1 EFRGGGA
8 ITSVVTPHSLT
19 PKKSFS
25 KKLKKYSQKII
36 KKINTPRGWAILFAV
51 FFFFIISSAA
61 IIGPVSRTTMQL
73 KDTQLDIAL
82 ATAEDIALS
91 TSGPIRN
98 YIVDQVYQRVQTQ
111 LVDHLKK
118 AQGSTTY
125 VCQGKLTAPSSAG
138 SADSD
143 LASQYGLC
151 EPEALF
157 NDLKGDTNQTI
168 NFLEGINLSNTTSDD
183 KTSDKL
189 RESIIRQAQND
200 YSYTLRA
207 TFVGQEKFPKRDART
222 IDTEKYYWQVRADV
236 ETHTY
241 DDITSGT
248 VIYFDVVLTNQ
259 FIPNNFDGAGSACD
273 RKEPIMTSCSGNG
286 VINSNN
292 PIDCINSGY
301 VDGNGNYF
309 EAGTGPCPTFTS
321 GGCLPAAE
329 CKDNGLYVTCPLA
342 NGGQSIKHRFK
353 STRPQPGC
361 ASLKTGNRSAI
372 GLDPHGY
379 SFLLTVR
386 IVSIGSTYN

>member
-1 EFRGGGA
+1 MSNNNNVA
-8 ITSVVTPHSLT
+8 
-19 PKKSFS
+19 KKSTV
-25 KKLKKYSQKII
+25 KKLRKYAKKVVRKVHS
-36 KKINTPRGWAILFAV
+36 PRGWAILFAT

-61 IIGPVSRTTMQL
+61 IIGPVSKTTMQL
-73 KDTQLDIAL
+73 KDTQLEIAL
-82 ATAEDIALS
+82 ATGGDIALS

-111 LVDHLKK
+111 LVDHLRK
-118 AQGSTTY
+118 AQGSTSY

-138 SADSD
+138 TADSD
-143 LASQYGLC
+143 LAGQYGLC

-168 NFLEGINLSNTTSDD
+168 NFLEGINFSNTTSDD

-189 RESIIRQAQND
+189 RENIIRQAQND

-207 TFVGQEKFPKRDART
+207 TFVGQEKFPKRSLTT
-222 IDTEKYYWQVRADV
+222 IDTEKYHWLVRADV
-236 ETHTY
+236 ESHSY

-259 FIPNNFDGAGSACD
+259 FIPDNFSGAGSACD
-273 RKEPIMTSCSGNG
+273 RKEPFTTTCTSIGAG
-286 VINSNN
+286 VVGATDLQ
-292 PIDCINSGY
+292 DCVSIGY
-301 VDGNGNYF
+301 VTGDGTYHDSGQ
-309 EAGTGPCPTFTS
+309 GPCLDFTQ
-321 GGCLPAAE
+321 GNCQIIGQCQ
-329 CKDNGLYVTCPLA
+329 DVGLYVTCPLA
-342 NGGQSIKHRFK
+342 GGGYTLKYRFK

-361 ASLKTGNRSAI
+361 ASLKTGNRSLT
-372 GLDPHGY
+372 GLDPQGY

>member
-1 EFRGGGA
+1 MNNNNN
-8 ITSVVTPHSLT
+8 VT
-19 PKKSFS
+19 KKSS
-25 KKLKKYSQKII
+25 VKKLKKYAK
-36 KKINTPRGWAILFAV
+36 KVVRKINTPRGWAILFAV

-61 IIGPVSRTTMQL
+61 IIGPVTRTTIQV

-82 ATAEDIALS
+82 ATAEDIALT
-91 TSGPIRN
+91 TSSPIRN

-111 LVDHLKK
+111 LVDHLRK

-138 SADSD
+138 TADSD

-151 EPEALF
+151 EPETLF

-168 NFLEGINLSNTTSDD
+168 DFLTGVLPTNAGLGD
-183 KTSDKL
+183 KESDKL
-189 RESIIRQAQND
+189 QQNIIRQMQND

-207 TFVGQEKFPKRDART
+207 TFVGQEKFPKRGLTT
-222 IDTEKYYWQVRADV
+222 IDTEKYHWLVRADV
-236 ETHTY
+236 ESHSY

-259 FIPNNFDGAGSACD
+259 FIPDNFNGAGSACD
-273 RKEPIMTSCSGNG
+273 RAEPIITSCDSLSSGGTGTSDDCVENG
-286 VINSNN
+286 
-292 PIDCINSGY
+292 Y
-301 VDGNGNYF
+301 FLADGTYF
-309 EAGTGPCPTFTS
+309 AAGTGPCPAPVGDCGAS
-321 GGCLPAAE
+321 SLDKCQDYG
-329 CKDNGLYVTCPLA
+329 YYISCPTA
-342 NGGQSIKHRFK
+342 NGGSLIKYKIR

-361 ASLKTGNRSAI
+361 ASLKTGNKSAI
-372 GLDPHGY
+372 GLDPQGY

>member
-1 EFRGGGA
+1 MNNNNN
-8 ITSVVTPHSLT
+8 VT
-19 PKKSFS
+19 KKSTV
-25 KKLKKYSQKII
+25 KKLKKYAKKVVRKIHS
-36 KKINTPRGWAILFAV
+36 PRGWAILFAA

-73 KDTQLDIAL
+73 KDTQLEIAL
-82 ATAEDIALS
+82 ATGGDIALS

-98 YIVDQVYQRVQTQ
+98 YIVDQVYKKVQTQ
-111 LVDHLKK
+111 LVDHLRK
-118 AQGSTTY
+118 AQGATSY

-157 NDLKGDTNQTI
+157 NNLKGDTNQTI
-168 NFLEGINLSNTTSDD
+168 DFLAGVLPPNSTLGNKESD
-183 KTSDKL
+183 SL
-189 RESIIRQAQND
+189 RNQIIRQSQND

-207 TFVGQEKFPKRDART
+207 TFVGQEKFTKRSLTA
-222 IDTEKYYWQVRADV
+222 IDTEKYHWLVRADV
-236 ETHTY
+236 ESHSY

-259 FIPNNFDGAGSACD
+259 FIPNNFNGAGGACD
-273 RKEPIMTSCSGNG
+273 RKEPFMSTCSGNG
-286 VINSNN
+286 VINSTN

-301 VDGNGNYF
+301 VDSKGDYF
-309 EAGTGPCPTFTS
+309 EAGTGACPAYVEGPCQVIS
-321 GGCLPAAE
+321 SE
-329 CKDNGLYVTCPLA
+329 CINNSAYIMCPLA
-342 NGGQSIKHRFK
+342 GGGYAIRYKIIS
-353 STRPQPGC
+353 SRPESGC
-361 ASLKTGNRSAI
+361 ASLRTGNKSAI
-372 GLDPHGY
+372 GLDPNGY

>member
-1 EFRGGGA
+1 MNNNNN
-8 ITSVVTPHSLT
+8 VT
-19 PKKSFS
+19 KKSTA
-25 KKLKKYSQKII
+25 KKLKKYAK
-36 KKINTPRGWAILFAV
+36 KVVRKINTPRGWAILFAV

-61 IIGPVSRTTMQL
+61 IIGPVTRTTIQL

-82 ATAEDIALS
+82 ATAEDIALT
-91 TSGPIRN
+91 TSSPIRN

-111 LVDHLKK
+111 LVDHLRK

-138 SADSD
+138 TADSD

-151 EPEALF
+151 EPETLF

-168 NFLEGINLSNTTSDD
+168 NFLEGINFSNTTSDD

-207 TFVGQEKFPKRDART
+207 TFVGQEKFPKRGLTT
-222 IDTEKYYWQVRADV
+222 IDTEKYHWLVRADV
-236 ETHTY
+236 ESHSY

-259 FIPNNFDGAGSACD
+259 FIPDNFNGAGSACD
-273 RKEPIMTSCSGNG
+273 RKEPIMTSCSSIGAG
-286 VINSNN
+286 VVGATDLQ
-292 PIDCINSGY
+292 DCVSSGY
-301 VDGNGNYF
+301 TTADGTYF
-309 EAGTGPCPTFTS
+309 EAGTGPCPANVS
-321 GGCLPAAE
+321 GDCQITGVCE
-329 CKDNGLYVTCPLA
+329 DNGLYVTCPLA
-342 NGGQSIKHRFK
+342 NGGYTIKYRFK

-361 ASLKTGNRSAI
+361 ASLKTGNRLATGI
-372 GLDPHGY
+372 DPQGY
-379 SFLLTVR
+379 SFLLNVR

>member
-1 EFRGGGA
+1 MNNNNN
-8 ITSVVTPHSLT
+8 VT
-19 PKKSFS
+19 KKSS
-25 KKLKKYSQKII
+25 VKKLKKYAK
-36 KKINTPRGWAILFAV
+36 KVVRKINTPRGWAILFAV

-61 IIGPVSRTTMQL
+61 IIGPISRTTMQI

-82 ATAEDIALS
+82 STAEDIALT
-91 TSGPIRN
+91 TSSPIRN

-111 LVDHLKK
+111 LVDHLRK

-138 SADSD
+138 TADSD

-151 EPEALF
+151 EPETLF
-157 NDLKGDTNQTI
+157 DDLKGDTNQTI
-168 NFLEGINLSNTTSDD
+168 DFLTGVLPPNAGLGD
-183 KTSDKL
+183 KESDKL
-189 RESIIRQAQND
+189 QQNIIRQMQND

-207 TFVGQEKFPKRDART
+207 TFVGQEKFPKRGLTT
-222 IDTEKYYWQVRADV
+222 IDTEKYHWLVRADV
-236 ETHTY
+236 ESHSY

-259 FIPNNFDGAGSACD
+259 FIPDNFNGAGSACD
-273 RKEPIMTSCSGNG
+273 RKEADTGYSCTGLGNG
-286 VINSNN
+286 VTSTN
-292 PIDCINSGY
+292 PEDCIQAGY
-301 VDGNGNYF
+301 VDGNGTYYDS
-309 EAGTGPCPTFTS
+309 GQGPCLTFDQGPCALDGPCINNS
-321 GGCLPAAE
+321 
-329 CKDNGLYVTCPLA
+329 LYVMCPLA
-342 NGGQSIKHRFK
+342 DGGYSIRYKIH

-372 GLDPHGY
+372 GLDPQGY

>member
-1 EFRGGGA
+1 MNNNNN
-8 ITSVVTPHSLT
+8 VT
-19 PKKSFS
+19 KKSS
-25 KKLKKYSQKII
+25 VKKLKKYAK
-36 KKINTPRGWAILFAV
+36 KVVRKINTPRGWAILFAV

-61 IIGPVSRTTMQL
+61 IIGPVSRTTIQL

-111 LVDHLKK
+111 LVDHLRK

-151 EPEALF
+151 EPETLF
-157 NDLKGDTNQTI
+157 DDLKGDTNQTI
-168 NFLEGINLSNTTSDD
+168 DFLTGVLPPNAGLGD
-183 KTSDKL
+183 KESDKL
-189 RESIIRQAQND
+189 QQNIIRQMQND

-207 TFVGQEKFPKRDART
+207 TFVGQEKFPKRGLTT
-222 IDTEKYYWQVRADV
+222 IDTEKYHWLVRADV
-236 ETHTY
+236 ESHSY

-259 FIPNNFDGAGSACD
+259 FIPDNFNGAGDACD
-273 RKEPIMTSCSGNG
+273 RKEPFMTTCTSIGAG
-286 VINSNN
+286 VVGSTNLQ
-292 PIDCINSGY
+292 DCISIGY
-301 VDGNGNYF
+301 VTGDGIYYESGQ
-309 EAGTGPCPTFTS
+309 GPCLDFS
-321 GGCLPAAE
+321 QGDCQIVGKCQ
-329 CKDNGLYVTCPLA
+329 DVGLYVTCPLP
-342 NGGQSIKHRFK
+342 GGGYTIKYRFN

-372 GLDPHGY
+372 GLDPQGY